1 VATTGRAIVTA
12 GEPVSPAAGQ
22 ASPASGPIT
31 AESGPVRPASGHGQK
46 ALRGGGRLPRGLHP
60 VAWWIW
66 ALALA
71 VAASRTTNP
80 LLLLLILAVLGLV
93 VALRRS
99 DAPWARGYRFYL
111 AMALSVIII
120 RVIFRIVFES
130 GGTPGD
136 QVLFRLPT
144 IPMPSWYAGVQIG
157 GAVSLQA
164 VLSAALDGARLA
176 CLLCCIGAANTLA
189 NPKRALRVLPG
200 ALYELGVAVTVA
212 LSVAPQLVDSVQRVR
227 RGRRLRGSERRG
239 LRALRAI
246 AVPVLH
252 DALER
257 SLLLAAAMDSRGYGR
272 TGRATRASRR
282 LTAVLL
288 LAGLCGLC
296 LGSYGL
302 LDSSMPSAVA
312 IGGFTAGAAA
322 CVGGLFL
329 GGRRVSRSQYRPDPW
344 GWPEYVVSG
353 CGLISAVGLCL
364 TVGYNPAAVNPSLY
378 PLQWPSLPL
387 VPAVAILAAALAAV
401 VAPPPPAAVS
411 ERAPAVRW
419 RRPAVGAVSG
429 GPR

>member
-1 VATTGRAIVTA
+1 MTA
-12 GEPVSPAAGQ
+12 GEPPR
-22 ASPASGPIT
+22 
-31 AESGPVRPASGHGQK
+31 PVSGHRPK
-46 ALRGGGRLPRGLHP
+46 ARLGGGRLPRGLHP

-111 AMALSVIII
+111 AMALSVIVI

-130 GGTPGD
+130 GVTPGD
-136 QVLFRLPT
+136 QILFRLPT
-144 IPMPSWYAGVQIG
+144 IGVPSWYAGVQIG
-157 GAVSLQA
+157 GAVSLPA

-212 LSVAPQLVDSVQRVR
+212 LSVAPQLVDSAQRVR
-227 RGRRLRGSERRG
+227 RGRRLRGSDRRG

-272 TGRATRASRR
+272 TGSATRASRR
-282 LTAVLL
+282 VTAGLL
-288 LAGLCGLC
+288 LAGLSGLC
-296 LGSYGL
+296 LGAYGL
-302 LDSSMPSAVA
+302 LDSSMPAGLA
-312 IGGFTAGAAA
+312 IGGFAVGAAA
-322 CVGGLFL
+322 CVAGLSL
-329 GGRRVSRSQYRPDPW
+329 GGRRVSRSHYRPDPW
-344 GWPEYVVSG
+344 DWPEYVVSA
-353 CGLISAVGLCL
+353 CGLISAVGLGL
-364 TVGYNPAAVNPSLY
+364 TAGYNQAAVNPSLS

-387 VPAVAILAAALAAV
+387 VPAIAILAAALAAV
-401 VAPPPPAAVS
+401 VAPPPPPPVAVAVAGRDPAA
-411 ERAPAVRW
+411 AWP
-419 RRPAVGAVSG
+419 RPAADAVSG
-429 GPR
+429 GPH

>member
-1 VATTGRAIVTA
+1 MTATDPARPLARHGPTAALTGA
-12 GEPVSPAAGQ
+12 
-22 ASPASGPIT
+22 
-31 AESGPVRPASGHGQK
+31 
-46 ALRGGGRLPRGLHP
+46 GRLPRALHP

-93 VALRRS
+93 VTLRRG

-111 AMALSVIII
+111 AMALSVIVI
-120 RVIFRIVFES
+120 RVVFRVVFES
-130 GGTPGD
+130 GTAPGD
-136 QVLFRLPT
+136 QILFRLPSLPT
-144 IPMPSWYAGVQIG
+144 PSWYAGVQIG
-157 GAVSLQA
+157 GPVSLQA

-212 LSVAPQLVDSVQRVR
+212 LSVAPQLVDSAQRVR
-227 RGRRLRGSERRG
+227 RGRRLRGSDRRG

-282 LTAVLL
+282 LTAALL
-288 LAGLCGLC
+288 LAGLSGLC
-296 LGSYGL
+296 LGAYGL
-302 LDSSMPSAVA
+302 LGSSVPAGLAV
-312 IGGFTAGAAA
+312 GGFTAGAAG
-322 CVGGLFL
+322 CVAGLFL
-329 GGRRVSRSQYRPDPW
+329 GGRRVSRSHYRPDPW
-344 GWPEYVVSG
+344 GWPEYAVAA
-353 CGLISAVGLCL
+353 CGLVSAIGLGL
-364 TVGYNPAAVNPSLY
+364 TAGYNPAAVNPSLY

-387 VPAVAILAAALAAV
+387 VPALAILIAALPAV
-401 VAPPPPAAVS
+401 VAPP
-411 ERAPAVRW
+411 
-419 RRPAVGAVSG
+419 AVGAAVFG
-429 GPR
+429 EPQ